1 MHGCL
6 CEWERGT
13 WHSSCPT
20 CRGSTDS
27 WAWGG
32 GHPSPSSSA
41 HLHVST
47 DLPPPLTPSP
57 SRAFLPRPL
66 FIPCCSIHIGPV
78 FCRRSLVFPTLFL
91 YFSLSTH
98 LFVCS
103 VSALFQSSL
112 LHILIRWF
120 FFKPNCFLRHYTQG
134 SIADWLEVLTRLLFP
149 CLSAR
154 RATTV

>member
-27 WAWGG
+27 WALGG

-78 FCRRSLVFPTLFL
+78 FCRHSLVFPKWFL
-91 YFSLSTH
+91 YFILSTH
-98 LFVCS
+98 LFVWS
-103 VSALFQSSL
+103 VSALFPSTL
-112 LHILIRWF
+112 LHIFI
-120 FFKPNCFLRHYTQG
+120 CSFLRHYTQG
-134 SIADWLEVLTRLLFP
+134 SIADCLEVLTRPLFP
-149 CLSAR
+149 FLSAG